1 MNTYHGHVSKYVHC
15 IRDIDNNKY
24 ASKIND
30 NCVSSIYEVIIIII
44 IIILF
49 FLLLLHFFLM
59 FGDIVYMCVN

>member
-30 NCVSSIYEVIIIII
+30 NCVSSIYEVIIIIFFFFFFI
-44 IIILF
+44 ITF
-49 FLLLLHFFLM
+49 FLT
-59 FGDIVYMCVN
+59 FGDNVYLCVK